1 MAQKFFSSNYGSPL
15 MRVDNS
21 GIQQAGQAYGQMFA
35 NLGKIAADSIDKYA
49 EGKKKKEEQDE
60 LIKGTKSFIMGNPE
74 LGKMLNIQ
82 ATDDISY
89 EEAVNQAVP
98 SLVKN
103 PKGFEMIKGIQAMA
117 DQRQQNEILL
127 DKFNREGKE
136 REANTL
142 FSQYQMG
149 TKTGAVPPLATITDP
164 AEYAREAQRI
174 SNIENNP
181 FLTNRLAEGLPTRVT
196 QAQTLGTALKKGKT
210 EKKEKRFSNE
220 SSLRKEVRG
229 SKIIKDFDD
238 VRTAFGK
245 VKSAAENPSAAG
257 DLALVFNYMK
267 ILDPGSVVREGEFKS
282 AADATSWLQKSEDS
296 DISIPKPVAQ
306 AIRKFKD
313 GTLLNAN
320 QREDFFKTARNIAAV
335 QFKPAKELIGE
346 YKSIAKMENLRVENV
361 IPQNYLQIEQELAQ
375 DIDVKTQDNT
385 DEVDDASERARQSTP
400 SATPP
405 PPNQLSPSRQS
416 ALDKILQKAQNGEPL
431 TAGEQKALDLMKT
444 IEAQKANP

>member
-1 MAQKFFSSNYGSPL
+1 MAQPFFNSNYGSSL

-49 EGKKKKEEQDE
+49 EGKKKKEEQKQTASVIKKFLINSPDTAAQFG
-60 LIKGTKSFIMGNPE
+60 IKG
-74 LGKMLNIQ
+74 
-82 ATDDISY
+82 DDSITF
-89 EEAVNQAVP
+89 EQAVEQGANAI
-98 SLVKN
+98 SKN
-103 PKGFEMIKGIQAMA
+103 PKGLEMFKNLQAMA
-117 DQRQQNEILL
+117 NQQQQNEILL

-164 AEYAREAQRI
+164 AEYAREAQRV

-196 QAQTLGTALKKGKT
+196 QAQTLGAALKKGKT

-220 SSLRKEVRG
+220 SLLRKEVRG

>member
-1 MAQKFFSSNYGSPL
+1 MAQPFFNSNYGSSL

-49 EGKKKKEEQDE
+49 EGKKKKEEQKQTASVIKKFLINSPDTAAQFG
-60 LIKGTKSFIMGNPE
+60 IKG
-74 LGKMLNIQ
+74 
-82 ATDDISY
+82 DDSITF
-89 EEAVNQAVP
+89 EQAVEQGANAI
-98 SLVKN
+98 SKN
-103 PKGFEMIKGIQAMA
+103 PKGLEMFKNLQAMA
-117 DQRQQNEILL
+117 NQQQQNEILL

-164 AEYAREAQRI
+164 VEYAREAQRV

-196 QAQTLGTALKKGKT
+196 QAQTLGTARKKLKT

-245 VKSAAENPSAAG
+245 VKSAAG

-320 QREDFFKTARNIAAV
+320 QREDFFKTARNITAV
-335 QFKPAKELIGE
+335 QFKPAKELLGE

-405 PPNQLSPSRQS
+405 PPSQPSQGRQS
-416 ALDKILQKAQNGEPL
+416 AQNIILQKAQRGELL
-431 TAGEQKALDLMKT
+431 TPKEQQILDLLQKKQ
-444 IEAQKANP
+444 AQSINP